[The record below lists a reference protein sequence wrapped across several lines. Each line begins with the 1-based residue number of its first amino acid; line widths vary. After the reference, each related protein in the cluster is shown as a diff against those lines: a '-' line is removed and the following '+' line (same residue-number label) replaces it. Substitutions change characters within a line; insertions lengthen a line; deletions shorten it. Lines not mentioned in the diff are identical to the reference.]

1 MVTGC
6 GFGES
11 SVLQDLGSGQSR
23 QHAAT
28 LATSGLP
35 NYPGAMDSYPRLFRA
50 YILLSSVP
58 SLAYG
63 CSSTFER
70 GPSL

>member
-35 NYPGAMDSYPRLFRA
+35 NYPGAMDTYLRLFRA

-58 SLAYG
+58 
-63 CSSTFER
+63 
-70 GPSL
+70 